1 MRSVSPALPEDAA
14 GGREPP
20 VGDASPEVDPMTRS
34 ELIERLAEQF
44 PQLVAKD
51 AEFAVRTILE
61 AMARTLAA
69 GQRIEVRG
77 FGSFAV
83 SYRPPRVGRNPKSGE
98 KVMVPG
104 KRVPHFKA
112 GKDLR
117 ERVDLAVGEPS
128 SNR

>member
-1 MRSVSPALPEDAA
+1 MRRVTPDSPEGAA
-14 GGREPP
+14 GGSLPP
-20 VGDASPEVDPMTRS
+20 AIASDDGAEPMTRS
-34 ELIERLAEQF
+34 ELIERLAEHF

-61 AMARTLAA
+61 AMARTLAS
-69 GQRIEVRG
+69 GQRIEIRG

-98 KVMVPG
+98 KVLVPG
-104 KRVPHFKA
+104 KRVPHFKP

-117 ERVDLAVGEPS
+117 EQVDLGLTRS
-128 SNR
+128 

>member
-1 MRSVSPALPEDAA
+1 VSRVDPVSPDDAA
-14 GGREPP
+14 GGSGPP
-20 VGDASPEVDPMTRS
+20 AGASGATALEPMTRS

-51 AEFAVRTILE
+51 AEFAVRAILE
-61 AMARTLAA
+61 SMARTLAV
-69 GQRIEVRG
+69 GQRIEIRG

-98 KVMVPG
+98 KVLVPG
-104 KRVPHFKA
+104 KRVPHFKP

-117 ERVDLAVGEPS
+117 ERVDLDCGEP
-128 SNR
+128 RL